1 MVKLVLGFAGSRCS
15 AYSFIDLSYLE
26 LLVFCLLYSFL
37 GKWSLYNG
45 KDGY

>member
-26 LLVFCLLYSFL
+26 LLVFLSSVFIS
-37 GKWSLYNG
+37 GQVVPVQ
-45 KDGY
+45 